1 MLFYDWI
8 GIAFSA
14 VLLVLAI
21 ISSCLAGGMRANTN
35 DIIIDYY
42 IRINRKYI
50 RSSIWFLAAFYWLT
64 LCSIFSTIV
73 VIYLCA
79 YPTAGQDTKRVFLYS
94 VISLF
99 CTIVNFVTNPRDI
112 STTYRKCHIL
122 FDEAILC
129 ARDGHDNDPTWSACE
144 RRYFCLY
151 RVDHITE
158 EMLANVIK

>member
-21 ISSCLAGGMRANTN
+21 ISSCLAGSMRANTN

-112 STTYRKCHIL
+112 STTYRKCYSNLNHTSAAHTTPPVTGVL
-122 FDEAILC
+122 PLC
-129 ARDGHDNDPTWSACE
+129 TRL
-144 RRYFCLY
+144 RRVRRNNPPWRSL
-151 RVDHITE
+151 
-158 EMLANVIK
+158 

>member
-21 ISSCLAGGMRANTN
+21 ISSCLAGSMRANTN

-64 LCSIFSTIV
+64 LCSIFRQLLWSICVHTQLLGKIPKGFSY
-73 VIYLCA
+73 IRLSLCFA
-79 YPTAGQDTKRVFLYS
+79 QSSILWQTHGIFLQ
-94 VISLF
+94 L
-99 CTIVNFVTNPRDI
+99 IVNAIFCLMKQFYVHEMDTI
-112 STTYRKCHIL
+112 MIL
-122 FDEAILC
+122 RGQH
-129 ARDGHDNDPTWSACE
+129 AREDTSACIE
-144 RRYFCLY
+144 
-151 RVDHITE
+151 
-158 EMLANVIK
+158 

>member
-8 GIAFSA
+8 GIAFAA

-21 ISSCLAGGMRANTN
+21 ISSCLAGSMRANTN

-112 STTYRKCHIL
+112 STTYRKCHI
-122 FDEAILC
+122 
-129 ARDGHDNDPTWSACE
+129 
-144 RRYFCLY
+144 
-151 RVDHITE
+151 V
-158 EMLANVIK
+158 